1 MATREAGLCLQLS
14 CMLMSVALCRMLGGW
29 AQTQWPCGMPC
40 PGSEQT
46 SSASPNPRSRHAL
59 LSSQVLLDLGQAG
72 FRMMPTAKSMTS
84 VLHGCMQS

>member
-1 MATREAGLCLQLS
+1 MAAREAGLCLQLS

-46 SSASPNPRSRHAL
+46 SSASLSPRSRHAL
-59 LSSQVLLDLGQAG
+59 LSSQVLLG
-72 FRMMPTAKSMTS
+72 MMPTAKSMTS
-84 VLHGCMQS
+84 VLHKCMQS